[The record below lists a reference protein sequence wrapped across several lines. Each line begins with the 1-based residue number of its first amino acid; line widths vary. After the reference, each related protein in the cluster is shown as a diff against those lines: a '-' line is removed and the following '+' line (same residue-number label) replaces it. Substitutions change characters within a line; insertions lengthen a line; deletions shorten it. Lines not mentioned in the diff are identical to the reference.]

1 MNMDTAITNSETQ
14 SYMVKVF
21 GWMTAAMVVTAG
33 VAGFVAATPAI
44 YQVILS
50 NQILFFG
57 IIIAELVL
65 VGYLSFMVKRISAMA
80 ATAVFFG
87 YAALNGVTFSLI
99 FLIYTASSIAY
110 TFGITAAMFGCLSLF
125 GYLTKT
131 DLSKVG
137 AIAFMALI
145 GLIIASIVNFFMNS
159 DTLYWIISYAG
170 VIIFSAL
177 TAYDIQKIKQQ
188 NIIGNGGTEEDHK
201 ESIMGALT
209 LYLDFINL
217 FLFLLRFTGNRK

>member
-1 MNMDTAITNSETQ
+1 MDTTVSNSETQ

-21 GWMTAAMVVTAG
+21 GWMTGALALTAA
-33 VAGFVAATPAI
+33 VAAFVASNPSI
-44 YQVILS
+44 YRVILG

-57 IIIAELVL
+57 ILISELVL

-80 ATAVFFG
+80 ATGVFLG

-110 TFGITAAMFGCLSLF
+110 TFMITAAMFGCLSLF
-125 GYLTKT
+125 GYLTKA

-137 AIAFMALI
+137 SIAFMALI
-145 GLIIASIVNFFMNS
+145 GLIIASLVNFFLNS
-159 DTLYWIISYAG
+159 EMLYWITSYAG

-177 TAYDIQKIKQQ
+177 TAYDIQKIKQL
-188 NIIGNGGTEEDHK
+188 NILGNAGTEEDHK

-217 FLFLLRFTGNRK
+217 FLFLLRFMGKRK